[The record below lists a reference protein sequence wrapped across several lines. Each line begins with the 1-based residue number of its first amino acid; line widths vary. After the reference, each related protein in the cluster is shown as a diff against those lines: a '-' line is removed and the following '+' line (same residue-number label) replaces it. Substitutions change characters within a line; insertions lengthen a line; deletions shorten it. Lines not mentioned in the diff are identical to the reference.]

1 MVTSARPNYKKLI
14 GRPLS
19 KEEFETLIKVQK
31 DPFFFATFVY
41 LIHPIRGK
49 TKFDLYPFQRSV
61 LWQFITNRFTIILKF
76 RQAGVT
82 ELISLFCL
90 WLAMYHPNKMIN
102 IISIKDVVA
111 KKVLRKIKYMYRN
124 LPDYLK
130 VPIINGRPNE
140 LGTASEM
147 EFANGSLISSI
158 PTTEEAGRSEAL
170 SLLVIDEAAIIRWAD
185 TIWASAFPTLS
196 TGGRAI
202 LNSTPYGV
210 GNFFHKRWVEAC
222 AGGNNFVPIRLKW
235 EMHPDRG
242 KDGEPCRIPNNPNYD
257 PWWYNNMSQVLGP
270 RRTAQ
275 EIDGDFLTSGTNVFD
290 LTDIRAIEDGLDQ
303 YIPISYRTDPMFKN
317 LISRAGQLG
326 DSLMIFEKPKH
337 DKFYSLGC
345 DIATGRARDYSSFS
359 IMDQD
364 GEEVAC
370 FKKKITIDKL
380 TYLIGDL
387 GQTFNRAL
395 LGPESNDIGLGVATK
410 LQQEGYHNLHYSTT
424 LLKEKG
430 KLKPKEEKIPGWY
443 TTKKNRPVILG
454 ELEEDIRTEQNN
466 IKSPFFTQEAYT
478 FIYDDRNRAVA
489 MGKGGGNSGGGDA
502 ESLFEDDVYTDDAIF
517 AEAITNHIRKIRQR
531 GPIILPV

>member
-1 MVTSARPNYKKLI
+1 MVGNIYKPTSVKRLTT
-14 GRPLS
+14 RPLTT
-19 KEEFETLIKVQK
+19 EEFATLYKVTK
-31 DPFFFATFVY
+31 DPFFFSTFVY

-49 TKFDLYPFQRSV
+49 TKFDLYPFQKKV
-61 LWQFITNRFTIILKF
+61 LWHFINDRFNIILKF

-130 VPIINGRPNE
+130 VPIVNGRPTE
-140 LGTASEM
+140 YGTSSEM
-147 EFANGSLISSI
+147 EFANGSVISSI

-170 SLLVIDEAAIIRWAD
+170 SLLVIDEAAIIRWAE

-222 AGGNNFVPIRLKW
+222 AGGSKFNPIRLRW
-235 EMHPDRG
+235 QMHPERDER
-242 KDGEPCRIPNNPNYD
+242 
-257 PWWYNNMSQVLGP
+257 WYRDMAAVLGP

-290 LTDIRAIEDGLDQ
+290 LTDIRAIEDSLDT
-303 YIPISYRTDPMFKN
+303 YTTIRYKKDDMFKH
-317 LISRAGQLG
+317 LINRCGQLG
-326 DSLMIFEKPKH
+326 DSLMIFKKPHK
-337 DKFYSLGC
+337 DRRYALGA
-345 DIATGRARDYSSFS
+345 DIATGRARDYSAFS
-359 IMDQD
+359 IMDD
-364 GEEVAC
+364 TGEEVAA
-370 FKKKITIDKL
+370 FKKKITIDKF
-380 TYLIGDL
+380 TNLIGDL
-387 GQTFNRAL
+387 GQLYNRAL

-410 LQQEGYHNLHYSTT
+410 LQQEGYHNLHYSQTF
-424 LLKEKG
+424 LKEKG
-430 KLKPKEEKIPGWY
+430 KQKPKVDKIPGWY

-454 ELEEDIRTEQNN
+454 ELEEDIRTEQIE
-466 IKSPFFTQEAYT
+466 IKNPFFTQEAYT
-478 FIYDDRNRAVA
+478 FIYDDRNRPIA
-489 MGKGGGNSGGGDA
+489 MGKDAGSGSGA
-502 ESLFEDDVYTDDAIF
+502 ETEAMFEDDVYTDDMII
-517 AEAITNHIRKIRQR
+517 AEAITNNLRKIRHR
-531 GPIILPV
+531 GPIILPI